1 MKFYYPKFLKKGPN
15 FVGLSILDLMI
26 LIVALLVSVFM
37 NLTSLQSLGAVL
49 LAIAISKIVALKFPR
64 FLRQEQIK
72 LNAYILLKS
81 IFYQYVFL
89 YFIHLVSI

>member
-26 LIVALLVSVFM
+26 LIAALLVSVFM

-64 FLRQEQIK
+64 GHFQHYFLKRSILNWQKELNK
-72 LNAYILLKS
+72 LS
-81 IFYQYVFL
+81 QGIF
-89 YFIHLVSI
+89 I

>member
-37 NLTSLQSLGAVL
+37 NLSSLQSLGAV

-64 FLRQEQIK
+64 GHFQHYFLKRSILHWQKELNK
-72 LNAYILLKS
+72 LS
-81 IFYQYVFL
+81 QGIF
-89 YFIHLVSI
+89 I

>member
-26 LIVALLVSVFM
+26 LIVALLVSVVM

-64 FLRQEQIK
+64 GHFQHYFLKRSILHWQKELNK
-72 LNAYILLKS
+72 LS
-81 IFYQYVFL
+81 QGIF
-89 YFIHLVSI
+89 I